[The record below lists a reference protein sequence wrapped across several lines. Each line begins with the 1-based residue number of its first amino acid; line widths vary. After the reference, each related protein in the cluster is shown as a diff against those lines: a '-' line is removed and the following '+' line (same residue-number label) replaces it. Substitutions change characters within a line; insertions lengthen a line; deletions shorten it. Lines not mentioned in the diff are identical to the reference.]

1 MIRLIG
7 TTWKHSDVLSE
18 GVLIGRV
25 PMGNGVHRPKCPK
38 LTHCFVARAKN
49 NTHWTLLSRS
59 HYFSGASCIA
69 SNFEHLGVKAIQF
82 LVEFCFVP

>member
-25 PMGNGVHRPKCPK
+25 PMGNVVHRPKCPK
-38 LTHCFVARAKN
+38 CTHCFVAQAKN
-49 NTHWTLLSRS
+49 NTRWILYPARIILLALLAL
-59 HYFSGASCIA
+59 H
-69 SNFEHLGVKAIQF
+69 
-82 LVEFCFVP
+82 

>member
-49 NTHWTLLSRS
+49 NTHWTLCPVR
-59 HYFSGASCIA
+59 I
-69 SNFEHLGVKAIQF
+69 IF
-82 LVEFCFVP
+82 LALLALRVILNIWE